1 MARETLIN
9 QLKEDFQFVKK
20 NPAIL
25 GVMLY
30 GSHLTDDNTVRS
42 DIDVCIIAP
51 DYNLY
56 EIYQFVMSNLK
67 KHIDDS
73 LIEARRRLGKN
84 NCDDS
89 RNLHLIISEI
99 DHENNRRHWYS
110 DGGDFKMDDILSK
123 KLMDKTP

>member
-1 MARETLIN
+1 MAGETIIN

-20 NPAIL
+20 DPAIL

-51 DYNLY
+51 DHNLY

-67 KHIDDS
+67 NHIDDYDIRFFEE
-73 LIEARRRLGKN
+73 LPIHIMGEIIENGKVIITADEPALYEYFFPFRKEWEDQKFRLKQ
-84 NCDDS
+84 
-89 RNLHLIISEI
+89 II
-99 DHENNRRHWYS
+99 
-110 DGGDFKMDDILSK
+110 
-123 KLMDKTP
+123 

>member
-42 DIDVCIIAP
+42 DVDVCIIAP

-56 EIYQFVMSNLK
+56 EIYQFVMGNLK
-67 KHIDDS
+67 KHINDYDIRFFEE
-73 LIEARRRLGKN
+73 LPIHIMGEIIENGKVIITADEPALYEYFFPFRKEWEDQKFRLKQ
-84 NCDDS
+84 
-89 RNLHLIISEI
+89 I
-99 DHENNRRHWYS
+99 
-110 DGGDFKMDDILSK
+110 
-123 KLMDKTP
+123 